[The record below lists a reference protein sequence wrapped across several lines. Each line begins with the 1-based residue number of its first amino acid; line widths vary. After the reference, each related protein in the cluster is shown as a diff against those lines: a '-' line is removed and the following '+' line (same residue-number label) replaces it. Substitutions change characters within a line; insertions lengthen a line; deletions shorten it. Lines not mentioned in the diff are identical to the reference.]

1 MQLKGKKKKKMEIYA
16 VYGEGAV
23 IDQRCQKGLVKFCD
37 RDFSMD
43 DTPQSGRPTE
53 VDSKTLIES
62 NHHHTM
68 GKRADILKI
77 CQSSAENHLHH

>member
-1 MQLKGKKKKKMEIYA
+1 MQLKGKKKKGDLCSVWWRCCDWSKVSEGF
-16 VYGEGAV
+16 GEV
-23 IDQRCQKGLVKFCD
+23 CD
-37 RDFSMD
+37 RDFSLD

-53 VDSKTLIES
+53 VDSETLIES